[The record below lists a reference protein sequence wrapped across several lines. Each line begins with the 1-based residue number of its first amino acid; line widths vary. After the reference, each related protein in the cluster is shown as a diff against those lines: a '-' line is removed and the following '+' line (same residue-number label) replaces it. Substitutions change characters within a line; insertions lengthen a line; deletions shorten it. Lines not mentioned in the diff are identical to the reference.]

1 MYCKKGK
8 KYAIAGLLSIS
19 LCVSAVGSGSGAL
32 FGTPVFATSLTNDL
46 IESSEKEKDEA
57 EASKNALKSGL
68 TNVQSLIESLE
79 KEKNDL
85 QGYITELDADLAVIN
100 DKVDDLTVQIGNK
113 EQEIEVKT
121 EELAEA
127 EETERHQYELMKKRV
142 KFMYERGG
150 KSSIEMLLDSDSFTE
165 FLNKAE
171 FIGKITAYD
180 RRLLDKYIAS
190 KEAVAD
196 KKAELEKE
204 NEELIEAKSN
214 LQNEQEAMETLI
226 AHKEEEISNYEADI
240 GNKEAAVREYEAEIA
255 AQDQIIKD
263 LEATILAEKKRL
275 LEQNKKAIVYDG
287 GKFAWPAPDYTRIS
301 DEYGMRMHPTLGI
314 EKFHNGIDL
323 AAPSGSR
330 ILAAYDGEV
339 IAAAYSSSMGNY
351 IMIDHGDGLIS
362 IYMHASALLV
372 KEGQLVVRGEQIA
385 KVGSTGRSTGPHLH
399 FGVRLNGS
407 YVSPWNYLG

>member
-1 MYCKKGK
+1 MYFRKRFV
-8 KYAIAGLLSIS
+8 IAGILSLS
-19 LCVSAVGSGSGAL
+19 LFTFAAGSESGAL
-32 FGTPVFATSLTNDL
+32 FGSRAVFATSLTNDL
-46 IESSEKEKDEA
+46 IESSEKEKNEA
-57 EASKNALKSGL
+57 EENKDQLKSGL

-79 KEKNDL
+79 QEKSDL
-85 QGYITELDADLAVIN
+85 QGYITELDSDLAVIN
-100 DKVDDLTVQIGNK
+100 DKVDMLTAQIGEK
-113 EQEIEVKT
+113 EQQIILKN
-121 EELAEA
+121 EELEEA
-127 EETERHQYELMKKRV
+127 ERVEKKQYELMKKRV

-150 KSSIEMLLDSDSFTE
+150 KSSIEMLLDSESFTE

-180 RRLLDKYIAS
+180 RRMLDKYIEAE
-190 KEAVAD
+190 KAVAQ
-196 KKAELEKE
+196 KKAELEDE
-204 NEELIEAKSN
+204 NRQLYEAKDN
-214 LQNEQEAMETLI
+214 LRNEQEAMEALI
-226 AHKEEEISNYEADI
+226 AHKQEEISNYETDI
-240 GNKEAAVREYEAEIA
+240 QNKEAAVREYEEEIA

-275 LEQNKKAIVYDG
+275 LEENKKAIVYDG

-301 DEYGMRMHPTLGI
+301 DDYGNRMHPTLGI
-314 EKFHNGIDL
+314 QKFHAGIDL
-323 AAPSGSR
+323 AAPTGSR

-339 IAAAYSSSMGNY
+339 IAAGYSSSMGNY

-362 IYMHASALLV
+362 IYMHASSLLV
-372 KEGQLVVRGEQIA
+372 NEGQLVVRGEQIA

>member
-275 LEQNKKAIVYDG
+275 LEQKA
-287 GKFAWPAPDYTRIS
+287 RS
-301 DEYGMRMHPTLGI
+301 S
-314 EKFHNGIDL
+314 EKI
-323 AAPSGSR
+323 
-330 ILAAYDGEV
+330 
-339 IAAAYSSSMGNY
+339 
-351 IMIDHGDGLIS
+351 
-362 IYMHASALLV
+362 
-372 KEGQLVVRGEQIA
+372 
-385 KVGSTGRSTGPHLH
+385 
-399 FGVRLNGS
+399 
-407 YVSPWNYLG
+407 